1 MIRALLGGTFDPPHI
16 AHLALAEAAY
26 RQLGV
31 CQVEFVPAGDP
42 WWKSTSF
49 TTSARHRLE
58 MVRMATASVSYFRIN
73 DCEIRR
79 KGPSYMIDTLAT
91 YPPEDEIYLVMGAD
105 VAGGMRSWM
114 RWEEVVARARP
125 AVARRTGADI
135 CAVEETIGRTPVWLD
150 IPDLA
155 VSSQQ
160 VRNRCAAG
168 RSIRSL
174 VPDSVRQYVA
184 ENRLYQPKGRL

>member
-1 MIRALLGGTFDPPHI
+1 
-16 AHLALAEAAY
+16 
-26 RQLGV
+26 
-31 CQVEFVPAGDP
+31 
-42 WWKSTSF
+42 
-49 TTSARHRLE
+49 
-58 MVRMATASVSYFRIN
+58 MATASVSYFRIN

-79 KGPSYMIDTLAT
+79 EGPSYMIDTLAT

-125 AVARRTGADI
+125 AVARRRGADI
-135 CAVEETIGRTPVWLD
+135 CGVEETIGRTPVWLD
-150 IPDLA
+150 IPDLV